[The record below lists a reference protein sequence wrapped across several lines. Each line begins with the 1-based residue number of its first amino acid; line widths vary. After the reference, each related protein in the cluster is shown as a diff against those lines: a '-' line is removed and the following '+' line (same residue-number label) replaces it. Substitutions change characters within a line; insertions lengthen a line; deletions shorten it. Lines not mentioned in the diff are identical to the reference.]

1 MVRIQ
6 GQSADPDRLDL
17 LVAAACER
25 HGFRLDV
32 DGWTRKTFDVYSG
45 QARNRDSRLV
55 ARLESIATTN
65 GEIRVYDDRALAFA
79 QEIGEALERE
89 FGVKEAVIVRDQPP
103 E

>member
-6 GQSADPDRLDL
+6 GQSADPERLDGI
-17 LVAAACER
+17 VAAACKK

-32 DGWTRKTFDVYSG
+32 EGWTRKTFDVYVG
-45 QARNRDSRLV
+45 EARNRDSRLV
-55 ARLESIATTN
+55 ARIESIATTN

-79 QEIGEALERE
+79 QEVGEALERE
-89 FGVKEAVIVRDQPP
+89 FGVKEAVVVRDQPP